1 MCVSDNGTELTS
13 IPIQERFGTPG
24 PMEHPSACAS
34 SGRSATSSPNMSIR
48 SRRWIASR
56 GSARAGAVIGKIK
69 GRVEWHCIAPGEP
82 EQNAFV
88 ESFNGRFRYE
98 LLNDTLF
105 TSFAH
110 ARRNNLR

>member
-13 IPIQERFGTPG
+13 IPILHWSQE
-24 PMEHPSACAS
+24 S
-34 SGRSATSSPNMSIR
+34 
-48 SRRWIASR
+48 
-56 GSARAGAVIGKIK
+56 
-69 GRVEWHCIAPGEP
+69 RVEWHCIAPGEP